1 MSLKKVNLDK
11 LMREESLISEQE
23 EKARALMLKAR
34 DRKQRLVRRRA
45 HVMMDH
51 LEKVNIDGSNIPFL
65 LGAAVYMARQGKE
78 KMIELEKLG
87 HDVMDNPENY
97 KIEIKEEAEDIG
109 ND

>member
-45 HVMMDH
+45 RVMMDH
-51 LEKVNIDGSNIPFL
+51 LEKVNIDGFYWEL
-65 LGAAVYMARQGKE
+65 LCIWHGRAKKR
-78 KMIELEKLG
+78 
-87 HDVMDNPENY
+87 
-97 KIEIKEEAEDIG
+97 
-109 ND
+109 

>member
-34 DRKQRLVRRRA
+34 DRKQRL
-45 HVMMDH
+45 
-51 LEKVNIDGSNIPFL
+51 
-65 LGAAVYMARQGKE
+65 YMARQGKE

-97 KIEIKEEAEDIG
+97 KIEITEEAEDIG

>member
-45 HVMMDH
+45 RVMMDH

-65 LGAAVYMARQGKE
+65 LDGTAGQRKDDTTGKAW
-78 KMIELEKLG
+78 
-87 HDVMDNPENY
+87 P
-97 KIEIKEEAEDIG
+97 
-109 ND
+109 